1 VLPVTQR
8 VDSKI
13 EEIQKAQAA
22 TRIEVEAIVK
32 ALYPEA
38 LYDDKAKLDE
48 AVKDP
53 KERGWFDKAGY
64 KLHSILK
71 FEQELA
77 SILSRLR
84 STVEPQGGP
93 KKELEQVRQDLNVT

>member
-48 AVKDP
+48 VAKDQ
-53 KERGWFDKAGY
+53 KERGWFDKAVP
-64 KLHSILK
+64 KLHGVLK
-71 FEQELA
+71 FEQEIA
-77 SILSRLR
+77 SILCRLR
-84 STVEPQGGP
+84 KAVEPQGGP
-93 KKELEQVRQDLNVT
+93 KKDLSVT